1 MNDPIMQ
8 TRGNQ
13 PKLSGI
19 EDSKYRYMA
28 REPIEIVITSPDII
42 RRGLLPA
49 LSTRIRDTRDCKNRW
64 KHIRSKISKFY
75 LQWRVVGLLLR

>member
-13 PKLSGI
+13 RKLFGK

-28 REPIEIVITSPDII
+28 REAMEMVITRPDFM

-49 LSTRIRDTRDCKNRW
+49 LSTRLRDTRN
-64 KHIRSKISKFY
+64 
-75 LQWRVVGLLLR
+75 